1 MFALQEVSLD
11 IDNDLDATAGINL
24 QDPIRELFN
33 LDADPHLRA
42 GMEFFLDTTITS
54 DETYH
59 KKFVTRHIHI
69 SKILSLSISKKNHPH
84 VTNDTFTST

>member
-59 KKFVTRHIHI
+59 KTRHIHI